1 MKRLFDIV
9 ASFLGLLLLFPVLF
23 VVFIAVMLDM
33 GAPVFFRQERP
44 GKFGLSFYL
53 IKFRTMNN
61 KTGNDG
67 ELLPD
72 HERITSLGNFLRKTS
87 LDELPALINV
97 LKGDMSVVGPR
108 PLLVRYLP
116 LYNEFQA
123 RRHEVKPGITGW
135 AQVNGRN
142 SISWEDKFTL
152 DVWYVDNQ
160 SLLLD
165 MKILVMTI
173 IKVIKKD
180 GISANDHATMPEF
193 LGANSSNDGK

>member
-1 MKRLFDIV
+1 MKRLFDII
-9 ASFLGLLLLFPVLF
+9 ASFLGLLLLFPVLL

-33 GAPVFFRQERP
+33 GRPVFFRQERP
-44 GKFGLSFYL
+44 GKNGLSFYL

-61 KTGNDG
+61 HTGDDG

-97 LKGDMSVVGPR
+97 LKGDMSIVGPR
-108 PLLVRYLP
+108 PLLVSYLP

-142 SISWEDKFTL
+142 SISWDDKFKL
-152 DVWYVDNQ
+152 DVWYVNNQ
-160 SLLLD
+160 SFSLD
-165 MKILVMTI
+165 IKILVMTI
-173 IKVIKKD
+173 FKVLSRD
-180 GISANDHATMPEF
+180 GISANDHATMPAF
-193 LGANSSNDGK
+193 KGNQDGK